1 MSQGDKNISAGAS
14 YYLIVLVQKYR
25 TVRFNFTQFLSSL
38 CCITVLEIF
47 FKNFNRTLPTH
58 RRPSRTW
65 KLDFVLFIGF
75 FTDRN
80 CQKVLLAHS
89 SHFLNSFFVKTFGFI
104 CSIGNT
110 SFEKVLEKKRFLLR
124 NGNFLYRL

>member
-1 MSQGDKNISAGAS
+1 MSQGDENISAGAS

-25 TVRFNFTQFLSSL
+25 TVRFDFTQFLSSL

-58 RRPSRTW
+58 RRPRRTW

-89 SHFLNSFFVKTFGFI
+89 SHFLNSFFCQNFRFHLFHWQHLVRK
-104 CSIGNT
+104 
-110 SFEKVLEKKRFLLR
+110 SFRKKDF
-124 NGNFLYRL
+124 N